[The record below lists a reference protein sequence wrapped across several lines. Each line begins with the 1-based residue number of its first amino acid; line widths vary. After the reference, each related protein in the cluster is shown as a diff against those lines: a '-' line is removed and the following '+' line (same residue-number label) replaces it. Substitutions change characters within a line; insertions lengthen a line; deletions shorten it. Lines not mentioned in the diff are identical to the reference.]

1 MNISEFRTSLL
12 QGDYSFVE
20 AIETKDFQ
28 ELVRCDPDFYSEL
41 DQTLRWRLLY
51 GLWVVLLDFQ
61 DAEQSPWQPENL
73 EIPETPGNQ
82 TLNLAHVL
90 QALGAAE
97 LDLEMID
104 WTEEV
109 SDLLSSRQQEEFDAA
124 LHSKACTELVEQQIK
139 AGLDRILA
147 CDFSFEIP
155 SASAKQLRLLM
166 RGVMGL
172 LSWLE
177 DHPPYRVRP
186 NQSKR

>member
-1 MNISEFRTSLL
+1 MTISEFRTSLL

-20 AIETKDFQ
+20 AIETEDFQ

-61 DAEQSPWQPENL
+61 AAEQSPWQPEHL
-73 EIPETPGNQ
+73 EIPETPGKQ
-82 TLNLAHVL
+82 TLYLAHVL

-104 WTEEV
+104 WTEEG

-147 CDFSFEIP
+147 CDFSFEMP
-155 SASAKQLRLLM
+155 PAPARQPRLLM
-166 RGVMGL
+166 QGVMGL

-177 DHPPYRVRP
+177 DQPPARVR
-186 NQSKR
+186 QRRLQR